1 MEKRR
6 LRGHRRRA
14 RSRLAHTAPRRPLR
28 YRRLHSLLPG
38 LRGFSRAARASYPAR
53 VPTPR
58 GRPGLV
64 PPVLVSLFVSVPR
77 RSSAPRGRRRER
89 ALRVPAR
96 ARCGHTPDAES
107 ARAVR
112 RCHLRRRGRGDLR
125 ARSGGRRMPTS
136 VLIFRR
142 IHSGGLRT
150 TWHML
155 PHRPMGH
162 SPLSVTQRARISR
175 YTRRQPPLPQRSSAS
190 TRSIPWVFPRRLLT
204 VIFSR
209 ASTASCAST

>member
-1 MEKRR
+1 MEKTR

-77 RSSAPRGRRRER
+77 RSSAPRGRGRER

-96 ARCGHTPDAES
+96 ARCGLPSTSES
-107 ARAVR
+107 APQVA
-112 RCHLRRRGRGDLR
+112 
-125 ARSGGRRMPTS
+125 
-136 VLIFRR
+136 
-142 IHSGGLRT
+142 
-150 TWHML
+150 TW
-155 PHRPMGH
+155 
-162 SPLSVTQRARISR
+162 A
-175 YTRRQPPLPQRSSAS
+175 QPPGAQQAHTISDTTAPKTQTTSPTTAHCQRYS
-190 TRSIPWVFPRRLLT
+190 PRRSALWAPHPSDSDT
-204 VIFSR
+204 NR
-209 ASTASCAST
+209 GNCTT